1 MWAALLKA
9 YLPANFIA
17 FLDRVRI
24 ARVAQA
30 HLFTSCNVESL
41 ISSVRTAFL
50 TVEGFGALVMRIIVE
65 NGVLVQAALLM
76 MQSYTEADY
85 WTVGYELAKVIT
97 ILLNFNVN

>member
-1 MWAALLKA
+1 MLKA

-24 ARVAQA
+24 ALVSQA
-30 HLFTSCNVESL
+30 HLFTMCNIESL

-65 NGVLVQAALLM
+65 NGML
-76 MQSYTEADY
+76 
-85 WTVGYELAKVIT
+85 I
-97 ILLNFNVN
+97 